1 MKILQAIVKTV
12 IFAIFQ
18 MDSKQISNIYHFLW
32 FLGDKSDTFLETFE
46 KRFNDF
52 LKKSQSIV
60 ISIVCSIFE
69 AEKIIEITD
78 DWILTDVGLI
88 TVLDNVYKI
97 NSKFS
102 IKVSNK
108 PLTFDWQ
115 EDSNR
120 WSMNLDNMKLSKIT
134 VENNWKEQL
143 KEDFIT
149 ERFGAFVVDSFIHND
164 RFIINI
170 SKDFLEKDDT
180 FDVWDIDRYCYMIVR
195 KGFTEIYPTMVI

>member
-1 MKILQAIVKTV
+1 MLQAIVKTV
-12 IFAIFQ
+12 IFVIFQ
-18 MDSKQISNIYHFLW
+18 MDSKQISDIYHFLW

-69 AEKIIEITD
+69 AEKIIEITG

-88 TVLDNVYKI
+88 TILDNVYKI

-143 KEDFIT
+143 KEGFIT
-149 ERFGAFVVDSFIHND
+149 EHFGAFVVDSFIHND

-170 SKDFLEKDDT
+170 SKDFLEKEDT

-195 KGFTEIYPTMVI
+195 KSFTEIYPIMVI

>member
-1 MKILQAIVKTV
+1 MKVLQAIVRTV
-12 IFAIFQ
+12 IFVIFQ
-18 MDSKQISNIYHFLW
+18 MDSKQISDIYHFLW

-52 LKKSQSIV
+52 LKRSQSIV
-60 ISIVCSIFE
+60 ISIICSIFE
-69 AEKIIEITD
+69 AGSIIEITN
-78 DWILTDVGLI
+78 DWILTDIGLI

-120 WSMNLDNMKLSKIT
+120 WFMNLDNMKLSKIT

-149 ERFGAFVVDSFIHND
+149 EHFGAFVVDSFIHND

-170 SKDFLEKDDT
+170 SKDLLEKDDT

-195 KGFTEIYPTMVI
+195 KGFTEIYPLMVV

>member
-1 MKILQAIVKTV
+1 
-12 IFAIFQ
+12 
-18 MDSKQISNIYHFLW
+18 MDSKQISDIYHFLW

-46 KRFNDF
+46 KRLNDF

-60 ISIVCSIFE
+60 ISIICSIFE

-88 TVLDNVYKI
+88 TVLDDVYKI

-149 ERFGAFVVDSFIHND
+149 EHFGAFVVDSFIHND

-180 FDVWDIDRYCYMIVR
+180 FDIWDIDRYCYMIVR
-195 KGFTEIYPTMVI
+195 KGFTEIYPIMVV